1 MFRNLFVFILLFVS
15 GCIWYGDS
23 RDSPSYN
30 SYDSVWLSRPHLEC
44 YYDGYWD
51 LSDWYIE
58 IYADSY
64 YGPYEVAEVGF
75 YINNYDYNFMEYIG
89 DGFWYSS
96 ILSNYYDCDRDL
108 HFDFVAVD
116 YDGYEG
122 YYTYEW

>member
-1 MFRNLFVFILLFVS
+1 
-15 GCIWYGDS
+15 
-23 RDSPSYN
+23 
-30 SYDSVWLSRPHLEC
+30 
-44 YYDGYWD
+44 
-51 LSDWYIE
+51 
-58 IYADSY
+58 
-64 YGPYEVAEVGF
+64 
-75 YINNYDYNFMEYIG
+75 MEYIG

>member
-1 MFRNLFVFILLFVS
+1 MYRSLFVFILLFVS

-23 RDSPSYN
+23 
-30 SYDSVWLSRPHLEC
+30 EC

-89 DGFWYSS
+89 DGIWYSS

-108 HFDFVAVD
+108 HFDFVAID